1 VNSFSIFYLVWLG
14 LFPALVVGCTPV
26 YMTNTYTSSTPKM
39 QSFEARNLGSEPVAI
54 IGLIAP
60 APLQGFAPSLSHALT
75 TALTKAR
82 PPIQVIPAYETVS
95 RINEQGQG
103 LAQTYANLLSGFA
116 TAGILQLQ
124 WLRPIGS
131 ALGSRY
137 LLLPGVAEFDQLV
150 MDKYEAIG
158 VKLVRTRITTLRL
171 WLQLWDAQTGRM
183 LWESAGEVTA
193 VTALLN
199 SKRTVPLDELA
210 QKLWL
215 QMIQEDLLG
224 GRTQTRLFFR
234 N

>member
-1 VNSFSIFYLVWLG
+1 VNSLSVFYLVLLG

-26 YMTNTYTSSTPKM
+26 YMSDTYTSSTPKT
-39 QSFEARNLGSEPVAI
+39 QSFELGSEPVAVL
-54 IGLIAP
+54 GLIAP
-60 APLQGFAPSLSHALT
+60 APLQGFAPSLSQSLT
-75 TALTKAR
+75 IALTKAR

-199 SKRTVPLDELA
+199 AKRTVPLDELA
-210 QKLWL
+210 QKVWL

-224 GRTQTRLFFR
+224 ARTQTRLFFR